1 MAHDF
6 GHFTIPDLVYVGND
20 STLHRRAYIAWRM
33 VSEATTMSLADMLF
47 VDSLMQSGVR
57 FYCACSF
64 V

>member
-1 MAHDF
+1 MFFILPQIHELTFMAHDF

-47 VDSLMQSGVR
+47 VDR
-57 FYCACSF
+57 
-64 V
+64 